1 MVVGAAVVT
10 EAVVVVVVVVKKGT
24 VERPAIRAEENNG
37 KKRGTFKNVKLVH
50 LGFSLQDLQKL

>member
-24 VERPAIRAEENNG
+24 VERPAIRAEGTME
-37 KKRGTFKNVKLVH
+37 KKRRTFKNVKLVH
-50 LGFSLQDLQKL
+50 LGFSLQDLRNL